1 VAEPEPEPTKTAVD
15 EHIQASTHNE
25 DTEKGSE
32 GLDISKD
39 QEITKEPPAIRVPIT
54 LAAIAYIGALL
65 FKADWNLEYALFMYP
80 RVPSMAIDALGGAFP
95 LFLGLIHVGISQF
108 FVSKRNSYSRRRIMI
123 GWSWVS
129 IAVLFVA
136 FVQFLR
142 GV

>member
-1 VAEPEPEPTKTAVD
+1 MD
-15 EHIQASTHNE
+15 EALQA
-25 DTEKGSE
+25 D
-32 GLDISKD
+32 KD
-39 QEITKEPPAIRVPIT
+39 QETTKEPPAIWVPIA
-54 LAAIAYIGALL
+54 LAATAFMGALL
-65 FKADWNLEYALFMYP
+65 FKADWSVEYAVFAYP
-80 RVPSMAIDALGGAFP
+80 RNPSMAIDALGAIFP

-108 FVSKRNSYSRRRIMI
+108 FASKRNSYSRRRIMI